1 MENLMD
7 THHTLQ
13 NNKSENNFAINKVR
27 LDSLW
32 YQVSFTMT
40 HVTAM
45 LKVTN
50 LGCKV
55 MFFGI

>member
-1 MENLMD
+1 MD

-13 NNKSENNFAINKVR
+13 NNKSENNFAKNKMR
-27 LDSLW
+27 LDSFGH
-32 YQVSFTMT
+32 QVTFTMT
-40 HVTAM
+40 PVTAM

-55 MFFGI
+55 MFLGI